1 MSAMNASRELLTRFV
16 ALNMHRTTRYYCL
29 GASMLAIAA
38 SIALCISYI
47 MVGKDGEIGGPM
59 DHLLHHRPADRGM
72 LEVSLES
79 IKQLSLTRTHPSVF
93 KMISVFRDILS
104 VEEEVA
110 RGARYK
116 TVYAGNHSHKFEC
129 YSRRD
134 DERVQIYIPSL
145 GSIDLV
151 RQQNTAIT
159 SSPVM
164 SNIADSGRPSDEG
177 TTHFPSATINRNQNH
192 DIMGLQFSL
201 NEPILDFDQ
210 QFHDEWLVDDVD
222 GSLLDYND

>member
-1 MSAMNASRELLTRFV
+1 
-16 ALNMHRTTRYYCL
+16 
-29 GASMLAIAA
+29 
-38 SIALCISYI
+38 

-164 SNIADSGRPSDEG
+164 SNIADSGRPSDDG